1 MKYKYTSNEDGTKT
15 LKIYLSNG
23 DLIVMN
29 LAVEVEGHSELMTFL
44 ENEDNLQKYVM
55 YLASNPDR
63 PFVLSEILS
72 L

>member
-1 MKYKYTSNEDGTKT
+1 MKYKYISNEDGTKT

-23 DLIVMN
+23 DLIIMN
-29 LAVEVEGHSELMTFL
+29 LAVEVEGHTELMAFL

-63 PFVLSEILS
+63 PFILSEILS

>member
-23 DLIVMN
+23 DLIIMN
-29 LAVEVEGHSELMTFL
+29 LAVEVEGHTELMTFL

>member
-1 MKYKYTSNEDGTKT
+1 MKYKYVSNEDGTKT

-23 DLIVMN
+23 DLIIMN
-29 LAVEVEGHSELMTFL
+29 LAVEVEGHTELMTFI